1 LPHLRAAGLRDW
13 TPIEQDV
20 DMDRS
25 ERNARARQNPDD
37 WIGPR
42 WLGLYR
48 SSDDDRLW
56 VPKVPRVL
64 GWTVNLARPVGVI
77 IVMALVTVVVSVAC
91 LVVDA

>member
-1 LPHLRAAGLRDW
+1 
-13 TPIEQDV
+13 
-20 DMDRS
+20 MDRS